1 MPIKNYTTKV
11 AVERTVAQIMDI
23 LVQKGASEIMTVYGD
38 DRKAVGLQW
47 RLRTTHG
54 PLAFSLPV
62 NIEAVFRLITRQGL
76 LKSDSVRRRDQA
88 ARVAWRNIKD
98 WIEAQMALIEAEQVE
113 MEEVF
118 LPYVVTGGRTLYE
131 TLAEGHFSVLLG
143 GDPSR
148 QLPEAPPSSG

>member
-38 DRKAVGLQW
+38 DRKPVGLQW
-47 RLRTTHG
+47 RLTTKHG
-54 PLAFSLPV
+54 PLTYNLPV
-62 NIEAVFRLITRQGL
+62 NVPAVFQLITRQGL

-88 ARVAWRNIKD
+88 CRVAWRNVKD

-118 LPYVVTGGRTLYE
+118 LPYMVTEGSTLYRV
-131 TLAEGHFSVLLG
+131 LAEGNFAGLSG
-143 GDPSR
+143 GDPCR
-148 QLPEAPPSSG
+148 QLPEGR